1 MFICFVAPPDPLEII
16 VLSQSDVLFL
26 WSNDEQLYLRC
37 FMPLSL
43 SIRNIYWSA
52 GTLLTLATDG
62 TLHTGSMQK
71 QKANTSA
78 NRNFV
83 EEFIEQKS
91 KRHVDISET
100 QKCVINLKRVP
111 NIDRITNVS
120 VDQRCESFVV
130 LQENSKRYLTIPVLD
145 DDPINFKTLMHDT
158 TEFDLLHD
166 IVFHVSEPCTS
177 IFIIIHSHSKPFSFY
192 RLRMR
197 HFRRINILYFHEPK
211 DYVILFSNMKTNISI

>member
-1 MFICFVAPPDPLEII
+1 
-16 VLSQSDVLFL
+16 
-26 WSNDEQLYLRC
+26 
-37 FMPLSL
+37 MPLSL

-62 TLHTGSMQK
+62 TLLMGSMEK
-71 QKANTSA
+71 QNVNTST

-91 KRHVDISET
+91 KRHVDISEM

-120 VDQRCESFVV
+120 IDQRCESFVI

-145 DDPINFKTLMHDT
+145 DDPINLKTLLHNT

-166 IVFHVSEPCTS
+166 IVFHVSVAGKK
-177 IFIIIHSHSKPFSFY
+177 FLIITDT
-192 RLRMR
+192 L
-197 HFRRINILYFHEPK
+197 NILSYFNFA
-211 DYVILFSNMKTNISI
+211 D